1 MIRINLL
8 RNMGMSA
15 AGTAMG
21 TSALGTG
28 VPDLISVDVR
38 RQAAVKV
45 VIILIFPMLLF
56 IWEKL
61 RINSLQAEK
70 AQVQQR
76 VDTVEA
82 EKASFGSA
90 APRVEKANKLK
101 EKIEKEIKIIREL
114 AKNRL
119 REVKALDQLQS
130 VLPSGTWLSEVSMDG
145 GKILLDG
152 YALNE
157 GALTELLTALNS
169 NVFFSMV
176 QPKGTTLQ
184 ANPTLGS
191 VTKFSIEFRV
201 GRQEDL

>member
-8 RNMGMSA
+8 RNMGMSS

-21 TSALGTG
+21 TSLAGSEL
-28 VPDLISVDVR
+28 VSVDVR
-38 RQAAVKV
+38 RQAAIKV
-45 VIILIFPMLLF
+45 VIILLFPMMLF
-56 IWEKL
+56 IWEKI
-61 RINSLQAEK
+61 RINSLQAEQ
-70 AQVQQR
+70 AQIQQR
-76 VDTVEA
+76 VDAVEA

-101 EKIEKEIKIIREL
+101 EKIEKQIKVIREL

-130 VLPSGTWLSEVSMDG
+130 VLPSGTWLNQVSMEG
-145 GKILLDG
+145 GKITLEG

-157 GALTELLTALNS
+157 GSLTELLTALNS

-176 QPKGTTLQ
+176 QPKGTTLMPNE
-184 ANPTLGS
+184 ALGS
-191 VTKFSIEFRV
+191 VTSFNIEFRI

>member
-8 RNMGMSA
+8 RNMGMSS
-15 AGTAMG
+15 AGTGMG
-21 TSALGTG
+21 TSVAGTG
-28 VPDLISVDVR
+28 ELISVDVR
-38 RQAAVKV
+38 RQAALKAV
-45 VIILIFPMLLF
+45 VIILFPVMLF

-61 RINSLQAEK
+61 HINTLQSEK
-70 AQVQQR
+70 AQVQQK
-76 VDTVEA
+76 VDAVEA

-101 EKIEKEIKIIREL
+101 ERIESEIKIIQKL

-130 VLPSGTWLSEVSMDG
+130 VLPAGTWLNEVTMDG
-145 GKILLDG
+145 GKIMLDG
-152 YALNE
+152 FALNE
-157 GALTELLTALNS
+157 GSLTELLTALNS

-176 QPKGTTLQ
+176 QPKGTSLQ
-184 ANPTLGS
+184 NNEALGS

-201 GRQEDL
+201 GRQEDLL

>member
-8 RNMGMSA
+8 RNMGMSS

-21 TSALGTG
+21 TSIAGSE
-28 VPDLISVDVR
+28 LITVDVR

-45 VIILIFPMLLF
+45 VIILLFPVVLF

-61 RINSLQAEK
+61 KINSLQAEK
-70 AQVQQR
+70 AQVQQK

-90 APRVEKANKLK
+90 APRVEKANRLK
-101 EKIEKEIKIIREL
+101 EKIEKEIKVIRDL

-119 REVKALDQLQS
+119 REVKAFDQLQS
-130 VLPSGTWLSEVSMDG
+130 VLPAGTWLSEVTMEG
-145 GKILLDG
+145 GKIEMSG

-157 GALTELLTALNS
+157 GALTELLTALNG

-176 QPKGTTLQ
+176 QPKGTSLMKND
-184 ANPTLGS
+184 ALGS
-191 VTKFSIEFRV
+191 VTKFTIEFRV
-201 GRQEDL
+201 GRQEEP

>member
-15 AGTAMG
+15 AGTSMG
-21 TSALGTG
+21 TSVVGTG
-28 VPDLISVDVR
+28 ELISVDVR
-38 RQAAVKV
+38 RQAAIKV
-45 VIILIFPMLLF
+45 VVILLFPVLLF

-61 RINSLQAEK
+61 KINTLQSEK

-76 VDTVEA
+76 VDAVEA

-90 APRVEKANKLK
+90 GPRVEKANKLK
-101 EKIEKEIKIIREL
+101 ERIEKEIKIIREL

-130 VLPSGTWLSEVSMDG
+130 VLPSGTWLSEVNMEG
-145 GKILLDG
+145 GKILMDG
-152 YALNE
+152 FALNE
-157 GALTELLTALNS
+157 GSLTELLTALNS

-176 QPKGTTLQ
+176 QPKGTSLV
-184 ANPTLGS
+184 PMEGLGS